1 MNRTDEFFPKH
12 ILTKIEIVK
21 DENGNIVRDKNGNVK
36 TVKVKDYDRLS
47 KIFLDKLNS
56 GYDMTSLEALE
67 LLDVDRDW
75 LLNNFRE
82 EFDYFIV
89 PQGVVGYALKLTE
102 SADFVAK
109 ICKKYKIGSEEAEYA
124 LHFKRMF
131 INRQSFYEFILKH
144 LKITESLSVVTI
156 ENEEVNQLPHHV
168 LTALK
173 NEFLVKNQFA
183 TFDKKTKK
191 IKHMQGVKYSDLNQD
206 TFDLILNYD
215 YNSVEN
221 HGLKS
226 PNTLKEEMLLFY
238 RERNRLLMV
247 SNEQLNRKL
256 SDELGL
262 IKFSIVRESAERH
275 PVRYFLKAPVKEQLE
290 NDKFNFT
297 VSARFDDRLEEI
309 AKYFTAYALNYIKE
323 KEEEKNKSKRNRLIN

>member
-12 ILTKIEIVK
+12 ILTKIEVVR
-21 DENGNIVRDKNGNVK
+21 DDDGNIVRDKNGNVK
-36 TVKVKDYDRLS
+36 TVTVKDYDRLS
-47 KIFLDKLNS
+47 AIFLDKLNS
-56 GYDMTSLEALE
+56 GYDVISLEALE

-75 LLNNFRE
+75 LLNNFRD

-89 PQGVVGYALKLTE
+89 PHGVVGYALELPE
-102 SADFVAK
+102 SEDFVAK
-109 ICKKYKIGSEEAEYA
+109 ICNKYKIGSEDAEYA
-124 LHFKRMF
+124 LQFKRMF
-131 INRQSFYEFILKH
+131 INRQSFYEFIFKY

-156 ENEEVNQLPHHV
+156 ENEEVNQLPHHT
-168 LTALK
+168 LTVLK

-183 TFDKKTKK
+183 TLDKKTKK
-191 IKHMQGVKYSDLNQD
+191 IKHMQGVKYSDLDQD

-238 RERNRLLMV
+238 RDRNRLLMI

-256 SDELGL
+256 NDELGL

-323 KEEEKNKSKRNRLIN
+323 KEEEKNKSKKK